1 MPCPSCLLT
10 VWLAF
15 LVAAGLPY
23 ANGAP
28 PPSAGGAAAGPT
40 AGEDPRG
47 GNHPLTATL
56 KWARQQAAYL
66 EKNIADYSAI
76 LVSRERVD
84 GELGES
90 QQIAVKVRH
99 RPFSIY
105 GYMLSPENVKGNQA
119 LYVDGHNDGKLLIRT
134 TGLLDMI
141 LGTLRLDPESPMAMR
156 DRRHP
161 ITKAGILNLC
171 RGVIRLLESDMRSP
185 ASAESR
191 VRMAYAKVGDR
202 ACVCTEISHP
212 ARHKNLGFHR
222 LRLFVDTELKIPIRY
237 ELYDWPKQPGGGAE
251 LLEEYTYLNIKL
263 NNGFTDAD
271 FDPKNPQYGL
281 R

>member
-1 MPCPSCLLT
+1 MPCPRRVLT

-15 LVAAGLPY
+15 LVAAGLPS
-23 ANGAP
+23 ANGQP
-28 PPSAGGAAAGPT
+28 PLSQKEVSAGPT

-47 GNHPLTATL
+47 GNHPLAATL
-56 KWARQQAAYL
+56 KWAKQQAEYL
-66 EKNIADYSAI
+66 EKSIADYSAV

-84 GELGES
+84 GKLGES
-90 QQIAVKVRH
+90 QQIALKVRH

-105 GYMLSPENVKGNQA
+105 GYILSPENVKGNQA
-119 LYVDGHNDGKLLIRT
+119 LYVEGQNDGKLLIRT
-134 TGLLDMI
+134 TGVLDML
-141 LGTLRLDPESPMAMR
+141 LGTLSLDPASPTAMR

-171 RGVIRLLESDMRSP
+171 RGVIRLLESDMRHP

-191 VRMAYAKVGDR
+191 VLTAHAKVGGR
-202 ACVCTEISHP
+202 ACVCTEVVHP
-212 ARHKNLGFHR
+212 VRHKSLGFHR

-237 ELYDWPKQPGGGAE
+237 ELYDWPKQSGGGAE